1 MQGEL
6 REEFINLIKIYYAVI
21 TRIGKELLHLNNDFK

>member
-21 TRIGKELLHLNNDFK
+21 TRKLWNRKRTFTLK